1 MKSKE
6 TSNNIPISSAVIKKE
21 CTAYGVYMIL
31 ADIASGSPLSVK
43 YPVIIPP
50 IVIDL
55 FARIRNL
62 SKFFGNWTLDSIPT
76 LKNMVLR

>member
-31 ADIASGSPLSVK
+31 ADIASGFPLSVK
-43 YPVIIPP
+43 YPVIVPLIA
-50 IVIDL
+50 IDL
-55 FARIRNL
+55 FARIRKL
-62 SKFFGNWTLDSIPT
+62 STLLGNWTLDCIHT